1 MRVAVVA
8 VAVGLVAAFFAL
20 MLHDALG
27 DDWPGWDEGWAIV
40 LFPLGVPLAAAAALA
55 AVASLRRST
64 LVVAITLAVWAWGG
78 LVFALWYVLG

>member
-1 MRVAVVA
+1 MRVAVGA

-20 MLHDALG
+20 MLQDALG

-40 LFPLGVPLAAAAALA
+40 LFPLGVPLAVAAALA
-55 AVASLRRST
+55 AVASPRRST